1 MYDVIGKVETFDE
14 DFKYIVHTAGL
25 GDIIPTSDI
34 DIKRNAVPVAHAD
47 NRTHKYFELL
57 TKEQKQDLFK
67 VYELDFELFGNSAD
81 EYL

>member
-34 DIKRNAVPVAHAD
+34 DIKRNAVPVAHTD
-47 NRTHKYFELL
+47 SRTHKYFDLL
-57 TKEQKQDLFK
+57 TEEQKQDLFNMYRF
-67 VYELDFELFGNSAD
+67 VFELFGYTAD
-81 EYL
+81 EYF